1 MPCLTNEA
9 QIKLPSFHCK
19 SLPSLIRSC
28 VSTPTDLSSEDED
41 TYYDLDTKHPTQVD
55 DTEGAKKP
63 GHENQLQAKSDFYS
77 GNLNLSVFPPPLDSA
92 DNPKEEFLD
101 ATDNEDESEAFFS
114 VKSNFSRCS
123 SQGATASWDGN
134 KGVTTYRSALEE
146 FRNLE
151 GWPFGLCRQP
161 LVLPPLPSMPADS
174 WMWRRNSEA
183 KSANVAN

>member
-41 TYYDLDTKHPTQVD
+41 TYYDLDTKHMILKELKNRAMRTSS
-55 DTEGAKKP
+55 KP
-63 GHENQLQAKSDFYS
+63 KVHFYS
-77 GNLNLSVFPPPLDSA
+77 GNLNLSFFPPPLDSS

-101 ATDNEDESEAFFS
+101 ANDNEDESEAFFS

-123 SQGATASWDGN
+123 SQGATASWDDN

-151 GWPFGLCRQP
+151 GWPFGLCRRP

-174 WMWRRNSEA
+174 WMWSRRNSEA